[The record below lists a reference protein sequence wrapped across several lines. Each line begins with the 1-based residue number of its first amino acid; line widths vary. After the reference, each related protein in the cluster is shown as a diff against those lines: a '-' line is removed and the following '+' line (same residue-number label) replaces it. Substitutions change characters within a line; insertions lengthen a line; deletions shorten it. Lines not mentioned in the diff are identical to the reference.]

1 MVNANMPTL
10 KISSDFDLFYSDPA
24 PDGHP
29 CVILLHG
36 LGATSESWGYQIPT
50 ILNQGFRILVPD
62 MRGFGKS
69 PYTGVDHSITDMASD
84 IIEMMNRE
92 CIDTAHLVGISMGG
106 AVALQLACDHN
117 SRFEKLVLVNT
128 FARLRPN
135 SIQGWFYF
143 AIRLVMIH
151 ILGLPTQARFVA
163 SRLFPNP
170 DQEHLR
176 QTFIEQVLQSD
187 PPGYRATMRA
197 LMHFNLESQVS
208 NITNDTLVITGA
220 KDFTVPLTAQQYL
233 ADQIPYV
240 RHIIIDEA
248 GHAATVEKPVQ
259 VNQILVEFLSN

>member
-1 MVNANMPTL
+1 MPTL
-10 KISSDFDLFYSDPA
+10 RIPSGFDLFYSDLA

-36 LGATSESWGYQIPT
+36 LGATSESWGYQIPS

-69 PYTGVDHSITDMASD
+69 PYTGGDHSITDMASD
-84 IIEMMNRE
+84 IIEMMNWE

-143 AIRLVMIH
+143 AIRLGMIH

-176 QTFIEQVLQSD
+176 QMFIEQVIQSD
-187 PPGYRATMRA
+187 PQGYRATMRA

-208 NITNDTLVITGA
+208 NINNDTLVITGA
-220 KDFTVPLTAQQYL
+220 KDFTVPLSVQKFIV
-233 ADQIPYV
+233 DQLSYV
-240 RHIIIDEA
+240 RHIVLDEA
-248 GHAATVEKPVQ
+248 GHAVTVEKPVQ
-259 VNQILVEFLSN
+259 INRILVEFLAN